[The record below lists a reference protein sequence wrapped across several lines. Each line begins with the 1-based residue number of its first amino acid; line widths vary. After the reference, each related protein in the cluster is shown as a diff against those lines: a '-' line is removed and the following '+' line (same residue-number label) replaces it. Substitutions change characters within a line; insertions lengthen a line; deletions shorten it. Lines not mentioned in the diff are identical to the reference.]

1 MQHMH
6 ARGLTKG
13 SARCWIP
20 GTYRCCKAIS
30 RTNDGPGH
38 DMTGVVP
45 KQMQHIMQR
54 SQSFVDQFR
63 VQHCCSGC
71 CFSRDKRSSRSALTS
86 AHVPE
91 RWLKQ
96 WRSFKTSLSQHT
108 GKGQFYCSCN
118 PVPGCMQAAQGS
130 NACILQVCGIART
143 NLPILGLARS
153 EIPSL

>member
-1 MQHMH
+1 MH

-54 SQSFVDQFR
+54 SQALLTNSESNIVSR
-63 VQHCCSGC
+63 LSSGC
-71 CFSRDKRSSRSALTS
+71 CFSREKRPSRSALTS

-96 WRSFKTSLSQHT
+96 WRSFKTSLSQRT

-118 PVPGCMQAAQGS
+118 PVPGCMQATQGS
-130 NACILQVCGIART
+130 NVCILQVCGIART
-143 NLPILGLARS
+143 DLPNLGLNRS
-153 EIPSL
+153 EITCL